1 MPSQSKCTIFSFDV
15 DVIGYYPRGYV
26 HFCFIFLSL
35 VYLDTQKCGGGIS
48 LFIRMA
54 EWACRPKHWCWYW
67 QNLSFKSITKSGWL
81 FSPSVSACLH
91 MYMHAQGWHT
101 SLQVTYIFFFKH
113 WIVIFE
119 GEGFL
124 CSSYMQHFILVVVP
138 DCVCVLIV
146 CWVQFS
152 VATEL
157 SPWDELQVSQCRWM
171 WPRDTDFWVC
181 AWTYW
186 LNL

>member
-1 MPSQSKCTIFSFDV
+1 MPSQSKCAIFSFDV
-15 DVIGYYPRGYV
+15 DVIGYYPHGYV

-35 VYLDTQKCGGGIS
+35 WCIWIPRNAVEGSAYS
-48 LFIRMA
+48 L
-54 EWACRPKHWCWYW
+54 EW
-67 QNLSFKSITKSGWL
+67 QNGPAGPNTDADIDRIWVLKVQLRMDDYFH
-81 FSPSVSACLH
+81 PVCLH
-91 MYMHAQGWHT
+91 ACTCTCMRRDDIPLCRWLT
-101 SLQVTYIFFFKH
+101 FFFFKH

-124 CSSYMQHFILVVVP
+124 CSSYMQHFILLVVP

-146 CWVQFS
+146 RWVQFS

-181 AWTYW
+181 AWTHD
-186 LNL
+186 